1 MAPCPAGAIGCD
13 YNSGRGQRLAVPF
26 QPAVIM
32 PHTIATAVH
41 CELLIKKSRFLGCV
55 QPVADRAAAQAV
67 VEQLRVRHPGA
78 AHVCWALLA
87 GGQSAAVDDG
97 EPSGTAGRPMLE
109 VLRHQDLD
117 GVLATVV
124 RYFGGV
130 KLGAGGLVRAYTDS
144 VAQALLG
151 ADKVAILRMRQ
162 LSCSVPY
169 ALEGMVRRELE
180 AAAATLEQVD
190 HAEAVRLAFSVSEPQ
205 GDALRA
211 RLNEAGHGQLVWH
224 DAAP

>member
-1 MAPCPAGAIGCD
+1 
-13 YNSGRGQRLAVPF
+13 
-26 QPAVIM
+26 M

-41 CELLIKKSRFLGCV
+41 CELQIKKSRFLGCV
-55 QPVADRAAAQAV
+55 QPVADRAAAQALV
-67 VEQLRVRHPGA
+67 AQLRARHPGA

-97 EPSGTAGRPMLE
+97 EPSGTAGRPMLD
-109 VLRHQDLD
+109 VLRHQDLE

-151 ADKVAILRMRQ
+151 ADKVAILRMQQ

-169 ALEGMVRRELE
+169 ALEGMVRRELD
-180 AAAATLEQVD
+180 AADATLEQVD
-190 HAEAVRLAFSVSEPQ
+190 HADTVRLAFSVSEPL
-205 GDALRA
+205 GAALRA